1 MSHPEMD
8 ILRAEL
14 LYISR
19 KLHTVAIAHAIFHK
33 DYPYIGVP
41 QTLQVAFDALHE
53 TVRVCEEWSKDFTI
67 GEEANEEL
75 QKNDSALPKCR
86 IR

>member
-8 ILRAEL
+8 SLRVEL
-14 LYISR
+14 LYIMQR
-19 KLHTVAIAHAIFHK
+19 LHTVAIAHGIFHK

-53 TVRVCEEWSKDFTI
+53 TVRVCEAWGKDFTI
-67 GEEANEEL
+67 EEHIIPEGEPSHET
-75 QKNDSALPKCR
+75 
-86 IR
+86 I